1 MTEKEL
7 CPKDTPIQ
15 AFTNSVIESKAVVA
29 SEKVD
34 NQQVVDDQLKQK
46 SMESQL
52 KHAMI
57 LASTRSALLLDTEN
71 RLAIAQGKVKALERD
86 LETEKAARIDKNSV
100 GVGSPRKD
108 DNILSITISSLQN
121 LLLEKDASLTRYQEL
136 LREERLSIAGS
147 YDSYRSELKEMQ
159 NNLNV
164 LEVQNK
170 LKDRDLEILREKL
183 EKLNDHSEQSR
194 MEVMMQSSASS
205 RGTTVIIKPS
215 FEEEYVGQ
223 LPDKFIEDMFMDD
236 RSVFDV
242 VVDDEASSN
251 ELEAMETIRNI
262 NKLKEENTRL
272 QAKLRNVSN
281 RETVW
286 EKNLNDKD
294 KEINVLTEK

>member
-15 AFTNSVIESKAVVA
+15 ALSNSVIESKAVVA

-121 LLLEKDASLTRYQEL
+121 LLLEKDASLSRYQEL